1 MTFITRAY
9 LMKAILIIIIEMV
22 IKPKQQQQSQK
33 KWKKETFEVGYMV
46 NNDIVRTPINVDM
59 EMSFIQ
65 LHGAN
70 GLYLLV

>member
-1 MTFITRAY
+1 
-9 LMKAILIIIIEMV
+9 MKAILIIIIEMV